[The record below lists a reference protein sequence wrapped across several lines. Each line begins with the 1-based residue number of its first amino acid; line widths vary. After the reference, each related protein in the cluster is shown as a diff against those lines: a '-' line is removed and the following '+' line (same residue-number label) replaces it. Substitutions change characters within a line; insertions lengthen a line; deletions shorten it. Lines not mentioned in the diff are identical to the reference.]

1 MEPLHDPP
9 LHPDVAELGPLIG
22 TWEGSGTGNYPTI
35 DDFEYT
41 ETISFGHVHKPFVTY
56 QQRTRA
62 VDDGRPLHAES
73 GFWRVPAPGRV
84 ELVLAHPTGI
94 TELEEGTI
102 SIEGDAITIELAS
115 TTIGRSASA
124 KQVDV
129 VERTFVIQGD
139 TMEYTLRMSAVGHAL
154 QHHLT
159 AQLHRT

>member
-22 TWEGSGTGNYPTI
+22 TWEGSGTGDYPTI

-41 ETISFGHVHKPFVTY
+41 ESISFGHVDKPFVTY

-94 TELEEGTI
+94 TETRRRDDLDRRRRDHHRVGLHDDRQERLSEAGRRRGTNLRHP
-102 SIEGDAITIELAS
+102 AATRWS
-115 TTIGRSASA
+115 TRCG
-124 KQVDV
+124 
-129 VERTFVIQGD
+129 
-139 TMEYTLRMSAVGHAL
+139 
-154 QHHLT
+154 
-159 AQLHRT
+159 